1 MKKLIFTLLIFISAQ
16 LQSQNVSKNSK
27 NSYAFNNALK
37 QFVGFCIMEVNI
49 SDQTETNIYSKAYV
63 ANGYTEFC
71 ITLLELKEEDM
82 PYLSKSRLKEEVE
95 KVLSDD
101 IIKNKFLKNLSKM
114 GACDEQRISF
124 LISPP
129 ANDDRYFAKVSY
141 NDAQILSQ
149 YVLGHFCNSSIS
161 SDDANAIDIQTQQD
175 VNKSGLYKVIANKA
189 FFYIEPQEATKKSSY
204 LIKGNKVVIKNYKGN
219 FGYVEYRNTQGKITK
234 GWLKLSDISLIEEDA
249 QAITISK
256 QQKEEEI
263 RQQKMLLEQQ
273 RIAETLKKAEQ
284 ERLLREA
291 EEKKAREQVASIFS
305 KEKIETIDSKDTIDN
320 LKSRTWI
327 RKPNVYDNSGAQWG
341 KIGNDQ
347 SGKTSNNNSLG
358 NNILNKTGKVVIDIK
373 VDREGN
379 ITYAKYQPNGSTTTD
394 EYLIQLSEKAALKAK
409 FNPDP
414 KAPEEAKGT
423 ISFKFD
429 NQE

>member
-1 MKKLIFTLLIFISAQ
+1 
-16 LQSQNVSKNSK
+16 
-27 NSYAFNNALK
+27 
-37 QFVGFCIMEVNI
+37 
-49 SDQTETNIYSKAYV
+49 
-63 ANGYTEFC
+63 
-71 ITLLELKEEDM
+71 
-82 PYLSKSRLKEEVE
+82 
-95 KVLSDD
+95 
-101 IIKNKFLKNLSKM
+101 
-114 GACDEQRISF
+114 
-124 LISPP
+124 
-129 ANDDRYFAKVSY
+129 
-141 NDAQILSQ
+141 
-149 YVLGHFCNSSIS
+149 
-161 SDDANAIDIQTQQD
+161 
-175 VNKSGLYKVIANKA
+175 
-189 FFYIEPQEATKKSSY
+189 
-204 LIKGNKVVIKNYKGN
+204 
-219 FGYVEYRNTQGKITK
+219 
-234 GWLKLSDISLIEEDA
+234 
-249 QAITISK
+249 
-256 QQKEEEI
+256 
-263 RQQKMLLEQQ
+263 MLLEQQ

-347 SGKTSNNNSLG
+347 SGKTSNNNSSG